1 MNIKVAAF
9 TVSEKSSN
17 TGVYKQD
24 NRQDNK
30 DKIIDKITANTLNSL
45 PTCFFCCLLI
55 FSKSIPSECQTV
67 WIQIRPNKISGLIWV
82 QTLRKSYQKTT
93 LQYVKSYQDYNLN
106 RTPNCP
112 PPRGTG
118 VYYTCTTLLDHQSM

>member
-30 DKIIDKITANTLNSL
+30 DKIIDKITAYTLNSL

-55 FSKSIPSECQTV
+55 FFEKYTIRVSNSLDPDQTQQNFGPDLGPNSLQKLSADDTTVCKELSRLQSKQNT
-67 WIQIRPNKISGLIWV
+67 
-82 QTLRKSYQKTT
+82 
-93 LQYVKSYQDYNLN
+93 
-106 RTPNCP
+106 
-112 PPRGTG
+112 
-118 VYYTCTTLLDHQSM
+118 